1 MIENKT
7 WMRKASS
14 GEGEIFSQLWQ
25 GSKPR
30 AVLQIAHGMAE
41 HSSRY
46 KDFAAFL
53 AGKGYV
59 VCAEDHAGHG
69 SHAALKGFFAEK
81 DGWECVLKDMKALM
95 DEASGRYPGL
105 PVFLLGH
112 SMGSFLARS
121 YITRYGEG
129 LSGCILSG
137 TMGPNPALGAAGLLS
152 SMQKKLK
159 GPRSPAYFI
168 SNLSMGPYTK
178 RIKNPVNRCAW
189 LSTVDKVCVD
199 YANDENCGFV
209 FTAGAYY
216 DMFNA
221 LKEINGPAWPLRIP
235 KDLPVYFFAGDEDP
249 VGDYG
254 KGVEKVYLSVKEAGV
269 KDVSLKLY
277 KGGRHEMLNEAN
289 REEVYRDTLEWLEKH
304 LK

>member
-25 GSKPR
+25 GSKPK
-30 AVLQIAHGMAE
+30 AVLQIAHGMGE
-41 HSSRY
+41 YSSRY

-53 AGKGYV
+53 AGKGYA

-69 SHAALKGFFAEK
+69 SHAGLKGFFAEK
-81 DGWECVLKDMKALM
+81 NGWECVLKDMKALM

-137 TMGPNPALGAAGLLS
+137 TMGPNPALGVAGLLS
-152 SMQKKLK
+152 SVQKKLK

-168 SNLSMGPYTK
+168 SNLSMGSYNK
-178 RIKNPVNRCAW
+178 RIKNPVNHCAW
-189 LSTVDKVCVD
+189 LSTVDQVCID
-199 YANDENCGFV
+199 YAHDENCGFV

-221 LKEINGPAWPLRIP
+221 LKEIGSPSWPLQIP

-254 KGVEKVYLSVKEAGV
+254 RGVEKVYQSVKAAGV

-277 KGGRHEMLNEAN
+277 KGGRHEMLNEEN

>member
-25 GSKPR
+25 GSRPK

-41 HSSRY
+41 RSSRY
-46 KDFAAFL
+46 KDFATFL

-69 SHAALKGFFAEK
+69 SHAVLKGFFAEK

-137 TMGPNPALGAAGLLS
+137 TMGPNPALGVASLLS
-152 SMQKKLK
+152 SIQKKLK
-159 GPRSPAYFI
+159 GPRSTAYLI
-168 SNLSMGPYTK
+168 SNLSMGPYNK
-178 RIKNPVNRCAW
+178 RIKNPVNHCAW
-189 LSTVDKVCVD
+189 LSTVDQVCID
-199 YANDENCGFV
+199 YANDETCGFV

-221 LKEINGPAWPLRIP
+221 LKEINSPSWPLQIP

-254 KGVEKVYLSVKEAGV
+254 KGVEKVYRAVKAAGV

-289 REEVYRDTLEWLEKH
+289 KEEVYRDTLEWLEKH